1 MRRLRGST
9 RPLAAATAAMLAALL
24 LAGCGSSGSGGGAIA
39 PEDPSPLPP
48 EPGFSVE
55 RLVSPP
61 ASYGPWVR
69 WWWPGN
75 DVTDE
80 ELAREVD
87 VLADAGFAGAEIQ
100 AFDAALDPD
109 APKSE
114 LDRRRSFGGTSYY
127 AHVRTVGER
136 AAARGFTIDLTL
148 GSGWP
153 VGGQHVAPEQSIQ
166 TLLWSEDGVDG
177 PGPVSL
183 DLATPD
189 RPIFY
194 VVAQILQLVGE
205 PQARWEG
212 DRAERVAVFA
222 YRVTGG
228 GRSSNPLDL
237 FDAIELDASSAIDLT
252 SAVAADGT
260 LIWQA
265 PEGRWQVVAFFNAP
279 DGEYPLLNAEPESG
293 YVVDHLD
300 AGLVESELEYRFG
313 ASTGLGFES
322 GGSGGAGPFRA
333 IFDDSLELKT
343 ERHVSGDFLAEF
355 RRRRG
360 YDPAP
365 WMPAVVVPGA
375 DNYVFEAASLQAGA
389 PFRLSADDE
398 RVRHDWARTVS
409 ELFHERWYGVM
420 RSWSHAR
427 GLALRAQ
434 PYGAAF
440 DVLANQGAAD
450 IPEAEQLYAGGSELL
465 LSMASSAAALH
476 GRNLVSVET
485 MPWAGR
491 DFMTTPAKMKLAADK
506 LLAAGIN
513 EVVFHGFPYRK
524 DDPRYGEVGWNPFS
538 SPWSGLLTFA
548 SHVGE
553 TDPFWPD
560 QPALNVYLARA
571 QYAMRQ
577 GEPDVDVL
585 VYYPWLGF
593 PSNFQFAED
602 HDETLF
608 TGALPGLEPRAGFD
622 QLYQIGKLI
631 GVSKPDPRA
640 VWLERTWA
648 LIRELDARGLTWGW
662 VNDES
667 LAASEGGD
675 ARGFTIRGRHFG
687 ALAIVEAPTIE
698 PAAAKSVAALAS
710 RGVPVLLAGEVPS
723 AQPGYAGASRGDRA
737 VRDAMAAA
745 AGGANVVSAPS
756 AQAAGAVLDSLGV
769 AGGLGFAR
777 AEPALREYRRR
788 VGEGGRIVF
797 VWNSSR
803 EPVSTALSGDCAG
816 ASWFDAWTGAV
827 SDAGGDLALTLAPW
841 ESRFLLCGLDVSGAP
856 DGGEGTAPLA
866 VGGKPKERTALDAW
880 NLTVAGPDVAGGS
893 FSTDLAALTDWR
905 DIAALRRVSSPG
917 VYRRSVDARALGAG
931 ERAVLA
937 LGWVVGAADVRVNG
951 ALVGRVRQ
959 PPFELDVSS
968 ALVAGA
974 NDLEV
979 TVTSPLRNRFIG
991 YGATGDPAYAQF
1003 AGRPDDVMAA
1013 GLLGPAALEIRAG
1026 GA

>member
-1 MRRLRGST
+1 MSWERRVPG
-9 RPLAAATAAMLAALL
+9 AALL
-24 LAGCGSSGSGGGAIA
+24 LTALVVAGCGGGGGKTAA
-39 PEDPSPLPP
+39 PEDPSPIPP
-48 EPGFSVE
+48 EPGFTVE
-55 RLVSPP
+55 RLVNPP

-100 AFDAALDPD
+100 AFDAALDPG
-109 APKSE
+109 APEAE
-114 LDRRRSFGGTSYY
+114 LDRRRSFGTPSYY
-127 AHVRTVGER
+127 AHVRTVRDR

-153 VGGQHVAPEQSIQ
+153 VGGKHVTPEQSIQ
-166 TLLWSEDGVDG
+166 TLLWSEDAVEG
-177 PGPVSL
+177 PAEVTL
-183 DLATPD
+183 DVAKPD

-194 VVAQILQLVGE
+194 VVAQILELAGE

-212 DRAERVAVFA
+212 DRARRLAVFA

-237 FDAIELDASSAIDLT
+237 FDAIELDPASAIDLT
-252 SAVAADGT
+252 NAVSAEGT
-260 LIWQA
+260 LAWRA
-265 PEGRWQVVAFFNAP
+265 PAGRWQVVAFFAAP

-300 AGLVESELEYRFG
+300 AGIVASELELRFG
-313 ASTGLGFES
+313 DATGLDL
-322 GGSGGAGPFRA
+322 GGDAVGGGASPFRA

-343 ERHVSGDFLAEF
+343 ERHVSSDFVAEF

-360 YDPAP
+360 YDPTP

-389 PFRLSADDE
+389 PFRLGDDDD
-398 RVRHDWARTVS
+398 RVRHDWSRTVS

-420 RSWSHAR
+420 RSWSHER
-427 GLALRAQ
+427 GVALRAQ

-440 DVLANQGAAD
+440 DVLANEGAAD

-465 LSMASSAAALH
+465 LGVASSAAALY
-476 GRNLVSVET
+476 GRNLVSAET

-513 EVVFHGFPYRK
+513 QVVFHGFPYRK
-524 DDPRYGEVGWNPFS
+524 TDGGYGEVGWNPFS

-548 SHVGE
+548 SHVAE
-553 TDPFWPD
+553 SDPFWAD
-560 QPALNVYLARA
+560 QPALNRYLARA

-577 GEPDVDVL
+577 GDPAVDVL
-585 VYYPWLGF
+585 IYYPWLGF

-602 HDETLF
+602 HDETIF

-640 VWLERTWA
+640 VWLEKVWE
-648 LIRELDARGLTWGW
+648 LVQDLDARGRSWGW

-667 LAASEGGD
+667 LAAAEGGD
-675 ARGFTIRGRHFG
+675 ASGFTIRGRHFA
-687 ALAIVEAPTIE
+687 ALAIADAPTME
-698 PAAAKSVAALAS
+698 PAAAKAVAALAA
-710 RGVPVLLAGEVPS
+710 RGVPVVVAGDAPG
-723 AQPGYAGASRGDRA
+723 AQPGYAGAVKGDRA
-737 VRDAMAAA
+737 VQDAMAAVA
-745 AGGANVVSAPS
+745 RSTRVVSVASVADAGS
-756 AQAAGAVLDSLGV
+756 ALESLGV
-769 AGGLGFAR
+769 AGGLTFASP
-777 AEPALREYRRR
+777 APALRQYQRR
-788 VGEGGRIVF
+788 VGEGGRITF

-803 EPVSTALSGDCAG
+803 EPVSRALAGECAG
-816 ASWFDAWTGAV
+816 ASWFDAWTGV
-827 SDAGGDLALTLAPW
+827 VTDAGGDLSLTLAPW

-856 DGGEGTAPLA
+856 AVDPIAPVAAGGAA
-866 VGGKPKERTALDAW
+866 RERTSLDRW
-880 NLTVAGPDVAGGS
+880 TLSVSGPDVAGG
-893 FSTDLAALTDWR
+893 TYAAEQPALTDWR
-905 DIAALRRVSSPG
+905 DIPELRRVSSPG
-917 VYRRSVDARALGAG
+917 VYRTSVDVPALGAG
-931 ERAVLA
+931 ESAVLG

-951 ALVGRVRQ
+951 QLVGRVRY

-968 ALVAGA
+968 ALVSGA
-974 NDLEV
+974 NELEV

-1013 GLLGPAALEIRAG
+1013 GLLGPAALEIR
-1026 GA
+1026 GAR